1 MYHAHIYFDLSQQSL
16 AEQIHQQIRLS
27 RADTTAIFPLVKKK
41 VGPHVKPMFEVQ
53 FNDNQFGF
61 IEWLE
66 QHRAGLSVLIH
77 PVTGNHLADHTRDA
91 IWLGERLSVRTE
103 IFGQH

>member
-1 MYHAHIYFDLSQQSL
+1 MYHAHIYFDLSQQPL

-41 VGPHVKPMFEVQ
+41 VGPHVKPMFEVH
-53 FNDNQFGF
+53 FTDNRHGF

-66 QHRAGLSVLIH
+66 QHRGGLSVLIH
-77 PVTGNHLADHTRDA
+77 PITGNDLVDHTSEA

-103 IFGQH
+103 IF